1 MELLLSSLKLEE
13 ELKLRLSLLEAD
25 LLDGGVGGVPL
36 EAESMVS
43 LVVCIEKEVY

>member
-25 LLDGGVGGVPL
+25 LLDGGVPL
-36 EAESMVS
+36 EADSMVS
-43 LVVCIEKEVY
+43 LVCIEKEVY